1 MCCSV
6 EDKLFYYLN
15 SVLCVLLLKSGIF
28 TILVLTIKKINLN
41 LVGLSEYL
49 IIFRVTSYLKAE

>member
-6 EDKLFYYLN
+6 EGKLFYYLN
-15 SVLCVLLLKSGIF
+15 SELCVLLLKSRIF
-28 TILVLTIKKINLN
+28 TILVLTIEKTNLN

-49 IIFRVTSYLKAE
+49 IIF